1 MVRNLAS
8 PLFVGVALLAA
19 CGGTSQAETPTATNG
34 TLGGVGVMPA
44 AQEQVDPQG
53 PDTSAPQRTIDRGSS
68 SVGERADGNRML
80 MIGDS
85 IMASVSRRYTNE
97 MCDALVPRGWI
108 VELDAESGRF
118 VDFAD
123 VVLDAR
129 LLSGWDVVV
138 IGLGS
143 NYGGDQRVYVQELEA
158 IVRRLEPRQVVL
170 ITVTEFEDDRREVND
185 VIALLA
191 GKYDHVSVLDWATRT
206 IDADEVL
213 SGDGLHLS
221 DDGRSVYAE
230 FVADGIG
237 DAPDAPGSCL
247 ASNYKDDSA
256 GPVGGT
262 GYDGDDDDNGQG
274 NSPDTTRRRQVTVPA
289 SPDTTVAGPLD
300 TTPIDTVPI
309 DTSDATPPNTD
320 PPPPPSTDPP
330 DTGT

>member
-1 MVRNLAS
+1 
-8 PLFVGVALLAA
+8 
-19 CGGTSQAETPTATNG
+19 
-34 TLGGVGVMPA
+34 
-44 AQEQVDPQG
+44 
-53 PDTSAPQRTIDRGSS
+53 
-68 SVGERADGNRML
+68 
-80 MIGDS
+80 
-85 IMASVSRRYTNE
+85 MASVSQRYTNE

-143 NYGGDQRVYVQELEA
+143 NYGGDQEGYVQELEA
-158 IVRRLEPRQVVL
+158 IVRRLEPREVVL

-213 SGDGLHLS
+213 GGDGLHLS

-237 DAPDAPGSCL
+237 DAPVAPGSCL
-247 ASNYKDDSA
+247 ASNYQDDSA

-262 GYDGDDDDNGQG
+262 GSDGDDDDNDQG
-274 NSPDTTRRRQVTVPA
+274 NSPDTTRRRRITVPE

-300 TTPIDTVPI
+300 TVPLDTLPVDTLPVDTVPV
-309 DTSDATPPNTD
+309 DTSDPTPPNTD
-320 PPPPPSTDPP
+320 PPPTNPPG
-330 DTGT
+330 TGG